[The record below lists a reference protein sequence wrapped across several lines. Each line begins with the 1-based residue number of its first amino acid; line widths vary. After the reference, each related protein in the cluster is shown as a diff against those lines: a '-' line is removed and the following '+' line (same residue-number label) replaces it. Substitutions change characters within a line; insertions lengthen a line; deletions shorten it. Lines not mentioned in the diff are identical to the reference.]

1 MAKGIPIR
9 LVQENGNLIELDATN
24 MVLSTTRKAGGAALP
39 WTGSRRIGMDWNV
52 NSAMINIQGII
63 ADDRVGT
70 SAAPHSASIN
80 FGKLESPVLLGARS
94 AAHLPFATSTN
105 IPQLLG
111 VKLQLQSFSA
121 STTSQFDSIPFTNN
135 GSGSTAYH
143 ATAGAGSTPTVLVH
157 NSSTPEDIATAV
169 AAYIN
174 AQLSSK
180 YTAQVV
186 EGLKADSS
194 SNLVSANCVVS
205 ISMTTNGRDTATR
218 RITPRFKKVGTT
230 SNASTGSYFREP
242 VFTEF
247 SGGTDSIL
255 KSAGDKTQDLY
266 GIINNS
272 TRRSKI
278 VAKATAF
285 RNNRLGISSTSSS
298 EMRDYIVGIQ
308 IPYNSTLKAEGG
320 EKYVARNFFMP
331 TGFYYGKE
339 KTSEGNNL
347 PASVDLDL
355 TNELTGIQGAVQKF
369 DITYDAGESVYNFNM
384 IFAPIDNMILS

>member
-1 MAKGIPIR
+1 MAKGVPIR

-24 MVLSTTRKAGGAALP
+24 MVLSTTRKVGGGALP

-63 ADDRVGT
+63 ADDRDGT
-70 SAAPHSASIN
+70 PAAPHSASIN

-94 AAHLPFATSTN
+94 ATHSPFATSTN

-111 VKLQLQSFSA
+111 IELQLQSFTAVNA
-121 STTSQFDSIPFTNN
+121 SEFDSIPFTNN

-169 AAYIN
+169 VAYIN

-194 SNLVSANCVVS
+194 SNLESANCVVS
-205 ISMTTNGRDTATR
+205 ISMRTNGRDTAAR
-218 RITPRFKKVGTT
+218 RITPRFKKVGTN
-230 SNASTGSYFREP
+230 SNASTGSYFKEP

-255 KSAGDKTQDLY
+255 KSAGDKVQDLY

-272 TRRSKI
+272 TRRTKI
-278 VAKATAF
+278 AADITAS
-285 RNNRLGISSTSSS
+285 RNRLGISSVSGS

-355 TNELTGIQGAVQKF
+355 ANELTGIQGAVQKF

>member
-24 MVLSTTRKAGGAALP
+24 MVLSTTRKVGGSALP

-80 FGKLESPVLLGARS
+80 FGRLEAIRLTFTDDTEL
-94 AAHLPFATSTN
+94 HLPFATSTN

-111 VKLQLQSFSA
+111 IELQLQSF
-121 STTSQFDSIPFTNN
+121 
-135 GSGSTAYH
+135 TAVN
-143 ATAGAGSTPTVLVH
+143 GSTPTVLVH

-186 EGLKADSS
+186 EGLKADSGT
-194 SNLVSANCVVS
+194 NLVSANCVVS

-218 RITPRFKKVGTT
+218 RITPRFKKVGTA
-230 SNASTGSYFREP
+230 SNASTGSYFKEP
-242 VFTEF
+242 VFTKF
-247 SGGTDSIL
+247 SSGTDSII
-255 KSAGDKTQDLY
+255 KSAGDKVQDLY

-272 TRRSKI
+272 TRRGTIGKLTGRIGS
-278 VAKATAF
+278 
-285 RNNRLGISSTSSS
+285 RNRVKGS
-298 EMRDYIVGIQ
+298 ELQDYIVGIQ

-339 KTSEGNNL
+339 KTSENNDH
-347 PASVDLDL
+347 PASVEFDMEK
-355 TNELTGIQGAVQKF
+355 ELTGIQGAVQKF

>member
-24 MVLSTTRKAGGAALP
+24 MVLSTTRKVGGAALP

-63 ADDRVGT
+63 ADDRDGT
-70 SAAPHSASIN
+70 SARAHSASIN
-80 FGKLESPVLLGARS
+80 FGLRNQVNGPRQWN
-94 AAHLPFATSTN
+94 TSDN
-105 IPQLLG
+105 LSQLLG
-111 VKLQLQSFSA
+111 VELELQSFSA
-121 STTSQFDSIPFTNN
+121 STVSQFDSITFTNTASA
-135 GSGSTAYH
+135 GATAYS
-143 ATAGAGSTPTVLVH
+143 ATGGAGSSPTVLV
-157 NSSTPEDIATAV
+157 NTSDATPEQIATAV

-180 YTAQVV
+180 YSASVITAKKSDGSSNLSDASCQVNV
-186 EGLKADSS
+186 TMATSPTALTPDTGTRIVTPRFRKVGTSTDSS
-194 SNLVSANCVVS
+194 S
-205 ISMTTNGRDTATR
+205 
-218 RITPRFKKVGTT
+218 
-230 SNASTGSYFREP
+230 GSYFKHP
-242 VFTEF
+242 VINLF
-247 SGGTDSIL
+247 SGGTIATL
-255 KSAGDKTQDLY
+255 KSAGDKVQDLY

-272 TRRSKI
+272 TRRSRI
-278 VAKATAF
+278 GSALTLMDTGQQS
-285 RNNRLGISSTSSS
+285 RSDI
-298 EMRDYIVGIQ
+298 RDYIVGIQ

-339 KTSEGNNL
+339 KTSEGNDL

-355 TNELTGIQGAVQKF
+355 ANELTGIQGAVQKF

>member
-24 MVLSTTRKAGGAALP
+24 MVLSTTRKVGGAALP

-80 FGKLESPVLLGARS
+80 FGRLEAIRLTFTDDTEL
-94 AAHLPFATSTN
+94 HLPFATSTN

-111 VKLQLQSFSA
+111 IELQLQSFTA
-121 STTSQFDSIPFTNN
+121 VNASQFDSIPFTNN

-186 EGLKADSS
+186 EGLKADDGT
-194 SNLVSANCVVS
+194 NLVSANCVVS

-218 RITPRFKKVGTT
+218 RITPRFKKVGTA
-230 SNASTGSYFREP
+230 SDASTGSYFKEP
-242 VFTEF
+242 VFTRF
-247 SGGTDSIL
+247 SSGTDSII
-255 KSAGDKTQDLY
+255 KSAGDKVQDLY

-272 TRRSKI
+272 TRRGTIGKLTGRIGS
-278 VAKATAF
+278 
-285 RNNRLGISSTSSS
+285 RNRVKGS
-298 EMRDYIVGIQ
+298 ELQDYIVGIQ

-339 KTSEGNNL
+339 KTSENNDH
-347 PASVDLDL
+347 PASVEFDMEK
-355 TNELTGIQGAVQKF
+355 ELTGIQGAVQKF